1 MIPMCYPADHRNH
14 NYIPNWAMWFVLE
27 LEEYL
32 HRTGDNETIAR
43 ARARIYELVEFFKPY
58 LNDDGLL
65 EKLPKWVFVEYS
77 YANKL
82 VQDVSYPSNMLYAE
96 MLDVVSRLYNDSA
109 LAAQAEKI
117 RSEIRKQSFDGEYF
131 IDNAIL
137 NEKGYAVPTDQ
148 HTEVCQYYAF
158 LFGIATPDS
167 HPALW
172 DRLRDEVVPGR
183 VEKGLFSDLYPI
195 NAFIGS
201 YLRLELLSKYG
212 LSKQILDE
220 SIATYKAMAER
231 TGTLWESLKP
241 KASCNHG
248 FASHLTNVLY
258 RDVLGVY
265 KISPCERKVYLR
277 FIDSGL
283 SWCKGTVP
291 VGDEQIDL
299 AWRYSDGE
307 FKVDIDLPDGYT
319 YEIIPTEYKVNLK

>member
-1 MIPMCYPADHRNH
+1 MCYPADHRNH

-32 HRTGDNETIAR
+32 KRTGDRATVDR
-43 ARARIYELVEFFKPY
+43 ARTRVYELVDFFKPY

-96 MLDVVSRLYNDSA
+96 MLDVVSRLYGDSA
-109 LAAQAEKI
+109 LAEQAANI
-117 RSEIRKQSFDGEYF
+117 RNEVRKQSFDGEYF
-131 IDNAIL
+131 VDNAIL
-137 NEKGYAVPTDQ
+137 NEKGYAVPTNQ

-158 LFGIATPDS
+158 LFGVATPES

-172 DRLRDEVVPGR
+172 AHLRDEVVPGR
-183 VEKGLFSDLYPI
+183 VEKGLFPDLHPI

-220 SIATYKAMAER
+220 SIATYKAMADR

-248 FASHLTNVLY
+248 FASHLTKVLY

-265 KISPCERKVYLR
+265 EVLPCERKVRLR
-277 FIDSGL
+277 FIDCGL
-283 SWCKGTVP
+283 DRCEGSIP
-291 VGDEQIDL
+291 IGDEQIDVE
-299 AWRYSDGE
+299 WQYCDGK
-307 FKVDIDLPDGYT
+307 FKVDIDLPEGFS
-319 YEIIPTEYKVNLK
+319 YEIISTNYEVELK

>member
-1 MIPMCYPADHRNH
+1 
-14 NYIPNWAMWFVLE
+14 
-27 LEEYL
+27 
-32 HRTGDNETIAR
+32 
-43 ARARIYELVEFFKPY
+43 
-58 LNDDGLL
+58 
-65 EKLPKWVFVEYS
+65 LPKWVFVEYS
-77 YANKL
+77 KTNKL

-96 MLDVVSRLYNDSA
+96 MLDVISRLDGDIPLA
-109 LAAQAEKI
+109 ELAAH
-117 RSEIRKQSFDGEYF
+117 IRKEVLRQSFDGEYF
-131 IDNAIL
+131 VDNAVRNKEGKL
-137 NEKGYAVPTDQ
+137 TLSGE

-158 LFGIATPDS
+158 LFGVASPES

-172 DRLRDEVVPGR
+172 ARLRDEVVPGR
-183 VEKGLFSDLYPI
+183 VERGLYPDLYPI

-220 SIATYKAMAER
+220 SIATYKAMADR

-265 KISPCERKVYLR
+265 EILPCERKVRFR

-283 SWCKGTVP
+283 AWCKGSIP
-291 VGDEQIDL
+291 MGDEQMDVE
-299 AWRYSDGE
+299 WR
-307 FKVDIDLPDGYT
+307 FKGGRFDVKLSLPQGYT
-319 YEIIPTEYKVNLK
+319 YEIVQTNNPVTLR